1 MLKLKRVR
9 IVVHGRVQ
17 GVGFR
22 YFAQD
27 RADDLQLTGIVR
39 NLRDGGVEVIAEGE
53 EGALEA
59 LVVAM
64 KNGPVSARV
73 EDAQVIWLPYQ
84 GEYLDFRISHTF

>member
-1 MLKLKRVR
+1 MNLKRVR

-39 NLRDGGVEVIAEGE
+39 NLHDGGVEVIAEGE

-59 LVVAM
+59 LVVAL

-73 EDAQVIWLPYQ
+73 EDAQVVWLPYENEFI
-84 GEYLDFRISHTF
+84 GFRITHTIF